1 MRWTWCATSA
11 ATMCCASSEQSRR
24 STTRGVRSRQS
35 PSATFIF
42 HTGPKRRCTTRTQSF
57 GTRFSFPK
65 RRSTYAQGRGR
76 GRPRT
81 RQQNFSSCP
90 CGSWQQPWRSSI
102 HACPL
107 FHLFNQ
113 SRRWLATCAKTG
125 GVRTI
130 AAVLIQFSPCRPARL
145 SRHCVA
151 TRGIFG
157 VLRVQWQRSHTKLA
171 RWREMAMA
179 HNDNPP
185 YARMR
190 PPRATRQTAD
200 RRQVQVLEWS
210 ITFEHRARRTQWLCQ
225 PVKIPA
231 GRQTNVQQ
239 ENLSSMFLPPRV
251 LERGPRASGGAS
263 GLKVDRT
270 YRL

>member
-57 GTRFSFPK
+57 GTRFSSPK

-90 CGSWQQPWRSSI
+90 CGSWQQRWRSSI

-113 SRRWLATCAKTG
+113 SRRWLATCAKIG

-171 RWREMAMA
+171 RWREMATA
-179 HNDNPP
+179 HNDNQPH
-185 YARMR
+185 ARMR
-190 PPRATRQTAD
+190 PPRATRQTSD

-210 ITFEHRARRTQWLCQ
+210 TTSLHRARRTQWLCQ
-225 PVKIPA
+225 PVNIPA
-231 GRQTNVQQ
+231 GRQTNAQQ

-270 YRL
+270 YGL